1 MNIKRIVWISKCVG
15 IYANWISNTVRD
27 IPPIPKYEDKRK
39 PTVTNKNS
47 YKGEQVR
54 TL

>member
-1 MNIKRIVWISKCVG
+1 MKLSRLVWISKCVG

-39 PTVTNKNS
+39 PTVTNKDS
-47 YKGEQVR
+47 YKSERIR

>member
-1 MNIKRIVWISKCVG
+1 MNIKRIVWLSKCDG

-39 PTVTNKNS
+39 PTVTNTNS

>member
-1 MNIKRIVWISKCVG
+1 MKLGRIVWISKCVG

-27 IPPIPKYEDKRK
+27 IPPIPKYEDKRNA
-39 PTVTNKNS
+39 TVTNKNS
-47 YKGEQVR
+47 YKSEQVR